1 MLTFEDNE
9 NDMLDRIL
17 SLLDSASL
25 KIYGEMQHSLIF
37 QGLKID
43 EFRRIVVRD
52 DREIELTYIEFEI
65 VLLLAKN
72 SGMVF
77 SKERIYDMVWKEPYT
92 GDYNIVMS
100 HIHNIREKI
109 EDNPRKPIYIQTVW
123 GVGYRFNKNL
133 SNSL

>member
-1 MLTFEDNE
+1 MLN
-9 NDMLDRIL
+9 RIL